1 MMNIKFNYNLGPK
14 IKVANNL
21 IEKELNN
28 QIRKIFDNYHL
39 TGPQVAL
46 LIYLFEHQENNVSQK
61 ELEIKFT
68 ISHPTIRSI
77 VKRLVE
83 QNLIVTTV
91 AKKDKR
97 QIILSLSETGRK
109 IIEKN
114 LNQIYQTMNLVDRKI
129 TNNLSNEEQKS
140 LLNIL
145 NQIISNFRK

>member
-1 MMNIKFNYNLGPK
+1 MNNKFNYNLGPK

-21 IEKELNN
+21 IEKELNY
-28 QIRKIFDNYHL
+28 QISEIFDNYQL

-46 LIYLFEHQENNVSQK
+46 LIYLFEHQENSVTQK

-83 QNLIVTTV
+83 KDLVVTMV
-91 AKKDKR
+91 AERDKR
-97 QIILSLSETGRK
+97 QIILSLSKLGREMIK
-109 IIEKN
+109 KN
-114 LNQIYQTMNLVDRKI
+114 LNQIYQKMNLVNKKI
-129 TNNLSNEEQKS
+129 TNNLSNEEQNI
-140 LLNIL
+140 LLSIL